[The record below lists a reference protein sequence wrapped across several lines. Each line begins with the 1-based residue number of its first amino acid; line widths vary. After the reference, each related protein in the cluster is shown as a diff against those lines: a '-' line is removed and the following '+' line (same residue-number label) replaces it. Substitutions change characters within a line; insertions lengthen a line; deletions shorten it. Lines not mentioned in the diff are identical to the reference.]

1 MRNAQNFTKYTV
13 ERKER
18 GERMDEKQIIS
29 AICKRDQEGL
39 NYLMK
44 EMKRNVY
51 ALCFKIMG
59 QIGVKEDIEELVSD
73 VFISVWEK
81 CEEYEPDKGSLKTWV
96 YIIAKYKALD
106 WKRKAEKN
114 VNTSMLNEEMISD
127 NHLDHQ
133 KIETEIDV
141 KSFVQ
146 TLNVNDRHLLIRR
159 CFFDEDLES
168 IAEDLQTNRKALDTR
183 LWRIR
188 KNLKEFFLKE
198 GGKKVE

>member
-1 MRNAQNFTKYTV
+1 
-13 ERKER
+13 
-18 GERMDEKQIIS
+18 MDEKQIIS
-29 AICKRDQEGL
+29 AICKRDPEGL

-51 ALCFKIMG
+51 ALCYKIMG

-73 VFISVWEK
+73 VFITVWEK
-81 CEEYEPDKGSLKTWV
+81 CEEYDPDKGSLKTWV

-114 VNTSMLNEEMISD
+114 LHTSMLNEEIISD
-127 NHLDHQ
+127 NHLEHQ

-159 CFFDEDLES
+159 CFLDEDLES

-188 KNLKEFFLKE
+188 KNLKEFFLRE